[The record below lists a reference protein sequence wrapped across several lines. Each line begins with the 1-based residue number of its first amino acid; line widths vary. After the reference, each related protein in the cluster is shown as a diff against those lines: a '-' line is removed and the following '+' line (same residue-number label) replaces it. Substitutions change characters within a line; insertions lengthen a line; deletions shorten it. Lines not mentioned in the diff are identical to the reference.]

1 MKAQTVR
8 RKEHCQG
15 MMRPDLPSAYVR
27 IVRELTAIEQRVAET
42 EERIRRHSEEIEKL
56 RAKGLDA
63 EFQTMIVRENESILA
78 LHLGMHAKLLVQL
91 SMI

>member
-1 MKAQTVR
+1 MLRSLRNLNGFAAPK
-8 RKEHCQG
+8 
-15 MMRPDLPSAYVR
+15 
-27 IVRELTAIEQRVAET
+27 
-42 EERIRRHSEEIEKL
+42 RIRRHSEEIEKL